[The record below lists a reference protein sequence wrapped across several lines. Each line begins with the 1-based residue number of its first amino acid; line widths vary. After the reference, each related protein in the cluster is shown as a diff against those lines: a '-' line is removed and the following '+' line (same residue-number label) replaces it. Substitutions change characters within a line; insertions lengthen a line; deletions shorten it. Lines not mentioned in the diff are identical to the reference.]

1 MENVTKLFNQ
11 ATIQK
16 VVAARGIDTTKL
28 PTKEELDHQTIDRA
42 NAGLSLIHISEP
54 TRP

>member
-28 PTKEELDHQTIDRA
+28 PTKEELIIKQLIGRMRA
-42 NAGLSLIHISEP
+42 
-54 TRP
+54 